1 MPPDSNFSSS
11 ACIFEATR
19 YAANYPRMEEEAW
32 SRREREGILKIVIA
46 KKGGI
51 QPFKINYLGGGKVL
65 IRRTSLNLPPLP
77 PPPPPS
83 LGRNKR
89 SVHYKNRAQIII
101 PEEQLVVVNKI
112 KPKFYFINDYKRL

>member
-11 ACIFEATR
+11 ACTFEATR
-19 YAANYPRMEEEAW
+19 YAANYPRMEEETW

-51 QPFKINYLGGGKVL
+51 QPFKINYLGGGGKVL
-65 IRRTSLNLPPLP
+65 IHLTSLNL
-77 PPPPPS
+77 PPS

-89 SVHYKNRAQIII
+89 SVPYKNRAQIII
-101 PEEQLVVVNKI
+101 PEEQLVVVNKVNQS
-112 KPKFYFINDYKRL
+112 FIL